1 MKLSIIT
8 INYNNLDGLKKT
20 AESIINQTWQDYE
33 WIIIDG
39 GSNDGSKE
47 YVERVVSMPNSKVSY
62 WCSEPDK
69 GIYNA
74 MNKGIISANG
84 DYLNFMNSGDSFYA
98 NDTLTKVFELPF
110 DEDIIVGYNIG
121 LQSGKIDRL
130 YSKEYTPLKILLNY
144 NFCQQALFI
153 KREFQLQELYDETL
167 RIISDWKFYL
177 LACTKYNANFKFI
190 DMIVAVMD
198 NTGISS
204 TSPTLV
210 HEEKKV
216 VYESVFG
223 KEIADELIAY
233 NVLVSHKHIK
243 DFEYLRNNSK
253 FGFVFC
259 RRILSLVTKV
269 VRKL

>member
-1 MKLSIIT
+1 MKPKISIIT
-8 INYNNLDGLKKT
+8 ITFNSEKTLEETIESVVSQGYDNLEYL
-20 AESIINQTWQDYE
+20 
-33 WIIIDG
+33 IIDG
-39 GSNDGSKE
+39 KSTDGTLDIVDRYRE
-47 YVERVVSMPNSKVSY
+47 HINFVV
-62 WCSEPDK
+62 SEPDK

-74 MNKGIISANG
+74 MNKGIIRANG

-98 NDTLTKVFELPF
+98 NDILTKVFELPF
-110 DEDIIVGYNIG
+110 DEDVIVGYNIG

-130 YSKEYTPLKILLNY
+130 YSKDDTPLKILLNY

-153 KREFQLQELYDETL
+153 KREFQLQELYDESL

-204 TSPTLV
+204 TSPSLV

-233 NVLVSHKHIK
+233 NVLLSHKHIK